1 MRSVSFTF
9 LGVLAALAGAVTGQT
24 QPYGANSVTY
34 AAGTTVPGEDTTK
47 YDLIVAA
54 LSGTANASTVNQA
67 FSDIYPEAWVQSD
80 GELVGPTNIGA
91 GQRNCM
97 ISTKIPDK
105 PRSLSFCHKFNDK
118 ACCIPQLDD
127 ENNEFF
133 GQLTN
138 LGLSCRIRGD
148 IREDPLAK
156 LYCLNCDPQQ
166 PRYLRPTM
174 AIGNSTN
181 FHSDSNG
188 GSMGIS
194 TYADGSA
201 ANNGKLN
208 QVLVSRQWAESEFGT
223 NPVLSGPSDRFAKC
237 GLLVSSPCQ
246 GDSGTLDNRD
256 RYTCGD
262 DLYVP
267 PDAFKV
273 LNQDGTV
280 NALESFEKM
289 LNTPDLG
296 TPQVDG
302 AYYFKVVNDRECTDA
317 EAAAKA
323 NPDCLR
329 TARQM
334 TNTPITNMTIYGSAT
349 TYQDL
354 VCGTDC
360 AAVTCDTAKLGSTQ
374 TGDATLDGELCCCY
388 PWFSELAFNSGVVPT
403 PSMLVALLLASLLS
417 LTFV

>member
-1 MRSVSFTF
+1 MLRT
-9 LGVLAALAGAVTGQT
+9 AAVVAAVVAAASAQVTDNR
-24 QPYGANSVTY
+24 PYGENGAFFPD
-34 AAGTTVPGEDTTK
+34 PGSKPTASDSKLT
-47 YDLIVAA
+47 LISRA
-54 LSGTANASTVNQA
+54 LGGSGNASTLNDVLSNV
-67 FSDIYPEAWVQSD
+67 FPEAWVQSD
-80 GELVGPTNIGA
+80 GLLVGPTTIGA

-97 ISTKIPDK
+97 ISTKMPDK

-166 PRYLRPTM
+166 PRYIRPTM
-174 AIGNSTN
+174 AINNNTEGNPIAN
-181 FHSDSNG
+181 IPADSAGNT
-188 GSMGIS
+188 MGV
-194 TYADGSA
+194 ANA
-201 ANNGKLN
+201 VNNGEFN
-208 QVLVSRQWAESEFGT
+208 QVLVSRQWAETEFGT
-223 NPVLSGPSDRFAKC
+223 NPILSGPNDRFAKC

-246 GDSGTLDNRD
+246 GDMGVLDNRD

-262 DLYVP
+262 DLFVP

-273 LNQDGTV
+273 LDANGHV
-280 NALESFEKM
+280 NIVESFENM

-296 TPQVDG
+296 TPQIDG
-302 AYYFKVVNDRECTDA
+302 AYYFKVVNDGACTDDQ
-317 EAAAKA
+317 AKERA

-329 TARQM
+329 TALQM
-334 TNTPITNMTIYGSAT
+334 TNIPITGLTTIDANT

-354 VCGTDC
+354 VCNHDC
-360 AAVTCDTAKLGSTQ
+360 STVTCTTALMGATE
-374 TGDATLDGELCCCY
+374 TGNTTLDGMLCCCY
-388 PWFSELAFNSGVVPT
+388 PWFDELAFNSGAIAS
-403 PSMLVALLLASLLS
+403 PSMLLAAVLACIASLLLA
-417 LTFV
+417 